1 MMMYRPYTTTTM
13 NKKRKITAGILF
25 CLIFV
30 LCAGIRGFLLA
41 DGQIPLSDDA
51 SLYEASMI
59 REEKNEPVMTSGVVF
74 AYTEI
79 LTDVLK
85 FTGNKL
91 EAVAVMQLLG
101 ASDLAS
107 YDSFPDCCIS
117 GSGSFPCSTA
127 SGETERF

>member
-1 MMMYRPYTTTTM
+1 MYRPYTTTTM

-59 REEKNEPVMTSGVVF
+59 REEKNEPVMTS
-74 AYTEI
+74 
-79 LTDVLK
+79 
-85 FTGNKL
+85 
-91 EAVAVMQLLG
+91 
-101 ASDLAS
+101 
-107 YDSFPDCCIS
+107 
-117 GSGSFPCSTA
+117 
-127 SGETERF
+127 

>member
-1 MMMYRPYTTTTM
+1 MMYRPYTTTTM

-74 AYTEI
+74 CYTEKQ
-79 LTDVLK
+79 TEVQK
-85 FTGNKL
+85 FLRHHRKISIWQAL
-91 EAVAVMQLLG
+91 AFYCCLLAYAG
-101 ASDLAS
+101 
-107 YDSFPDCCIS
+107 
-117 GSGSFPCSTA
+117 
-127 SGETERF
+127 RK